1 MKKILEPIGV
11 AIAVVNF
18 GLCMHRHGYMCVY
31 VMITPVEKEYI
42 KINKGNIA
50 TIADTTKISN

>member
-1 MKKILEPIGV
+1 MKKILGPIGV
-11 AIAVVNF
+11 AIAVVDF

-42 KINKGNIA
+42 KIKGNIA
-50 TIADTTKISN
+50 MITDTTKISN